1 MSDSAGWYRDPSGE
15 HTHRYWDGAGWTDQ
29 VLQGRD
35 NAPQTPPITAG
46 PGNPPQ
52 PHSMPPLTQGAMV
65 GMVGVPATP
74 VRPRLGPGFVGLG
87 RWLAGVLITQA
98 AAAFALALGVSAIQI
113 LNPRSSA
120 TAAVEGGVMIIAGTS
135 SLLYLVS
142 IILWLIWQYQLA
154 SSSRIDPSYLARSP
168 GWHIGSWFIPVISL
182 WFPYQNVKDLAR
194 GVMSPVDAYGAGEWD
209 GGVDRGIATR
219 LLPWWWF
226 AWLTATILERL
237 AALSK
242 TYGILDVIVQALDL
256 LAAVLA
262 ALVVR
267 AITKAAVSPPNRR

>member
-1 MSDSAGWYRDPSGE
+1 
-15 HTHRYWDGAGWTDQ
+15 
-29 VLQGRD
+29 
-35 NAPQTPPITAG
+35 
-46 PGNPPQ
+46 
-52 PHSMPPLTQGAMV
+52 MV
-65 GMVGVPATP
+65 GMVGVPAAP

-87 RWLAGVLITQA
+87 RWLVGVLITQA
-98 AAAFALALGVSAIQI
+98 AAAFVLTLGVGAILI
-113 LNPRSSA
+113 LNPTSSA
-120 TAAVEGGVMIIAGTS
+120 SAAIEGGVVIIAGTS
-135 SLLYLVS
+135 RLLFFVN
-142 IILWLIWQYQLA
+142 IHLWLIWQYQLA
-154 SSSRIDPSYLARSP
+154 RSSRIDPSYLARSP

-209 GGVDRGIATR
+209 GGAGRGIATR

-226 AWLTATILERL
+226 AWVTVSILERL
-237 AALSK
+237 ASFSK
-242 TYGILDVIVQALDL
+242 TYGILDVIVQVLDL